1 MNKYI
6 TRQSINNEKLQSLKD
21 EYEIE
26 CEGSGTIILNINLG
40 TASTKHKE
48 YEIVENIIKN
58 IESGRDLYYT
68 NNGIEIKVVIKNNGD
83 KYIRSVAD
91 DESNNNL
98 LNLEEYDEKYSIIST
113 GTNFKF
119 F

>member
-1 MNKYI
+1 MEKYI
-6 TRQSINNEKLQSLKD
+6 TRQNINNKKAQSLKD

-26 CEGSGTIILNINLG
+26 CEVSGTIVFNIKG
-40 TASTKHKE
+40 TISTKHKE

-68 NNGIEIKVVIKNNGD
+68 NDDVEIKVVIKNNGD

-98 LNLEEYDEKYSIIST
+98 LNLEEYDKKYSIIST